1 MVLKIKINKLILFL
15 FQEPKKQIS
24 SSSSSSENSPPSTT
38 SPKITTGTTDQDLS
52 DSDLTLKDDPPNFTI
67 ATDSDSQTVT
77 ENKDDETI
85 IDQIKPKP
93 TTLPKVSSDVHLTR
107 VSATIKPLPKVTS
120 AGDLPKDI
128 RIDIAPDEG
137 LIFNHDSGIE
147 SVEVSPCPVT
157 ENSVVF
163 AAKFETATEIHE
175 PKKSVLK
182 TTSSNHKQKLL
193 LHPDRAKFVPEQVN
207 GKLAQ
212 KFVNECIINF
222 T

>member
-52 DSDLTLKDDPPNFTI
+52 DSDLTLKDDPSNFTI

-85 IDQIKPKP
+85 IDQIESKPP
-93 TTLPKVSSDVHLTR
+93 TLPKVSSDVHLTR

-163 AAKFETATEIHE
+163 AAKFETAPEIHE